1 MLFYTIK
8 RVTAL
13 LLIFAL
19 IPSRAFS
26 SDFENISGYETG
38 NTPIIDAVSSADYK
52 SLEFFVKLSPKSIND
67 QNIGGAT
74 ALHIAARNNDIKSTK
89 TLLNVRANLN
99 ILDLEGYSPP
109 LRACENKNEKLF
121 ALMAKNNKIN
131 FNLKNSDG
139 DGFLA
144 ISTLAQSYQC
154 LETALNN
161 IIPLRDT
168 SIAKLKKDLKDA
180 FIIALAK
187 NDEKSKTILL
197 KYLDN
202 LHNFEKTMAD
212 LDRVEKKANKEVSNS
227 KILKL
232 KTIPKSKKDSK
243 INRNIKNKKQ
253 DDFYIIDNMMETLIK
268 KKPAKVKKFI
278 LKNGS
283 RGIKIEEV
291 GAGNQGKKVINKKFK
306 RRYKFNNKRLS
317 YKNKRS
323 NYSNLNRGNNN
334 QGLLIKET
342 IIID

>member
-131 FNLKNSDG
+131 FNLKNIDPAMVEHHQAVKLLSLPRHVGDHPETGKKITASIGPYGPYLAHDG
-139 DGFLA
+139 KYASLKEDDV
-144 ISTLAQSYQC
+144 
-154 LETALNN
+154 LEVGINRAV
-161 IIPLRDT
+161 
-168 SIAKLKKDLKDA
+168 DL
-180 FIIALAK
+180 IEEAK
-187 NDEKSKTILL
+187 NKPK
-197 KYLDN
+197 
-202 LHNFEKTMAD
+202 
-212 LDRVEKKANKEVSNS
+212 RGGRKKA
-227 KILKL
+227 
-232 KTIPKSKKDSK
+232 T
-243 INRNIKNKKQ
+243 
-253 DDFYIIDNMMETLIK
+253 K
-268 KKPAKVKKFI
+268 KKTTKK
-278 LKNGS
+278 K
-283 RGIKIEEV
+283 
-291 GAGNQGKKVINKKFK
+291 
-306 RRYKFNNKRLS
+306 
-317 YKNKRS
+317 
-323 NYSNLNRGNNN
+323 
-334 QGLLIKET
+334 
-342 IIID
+342 